1 MPKYPAC
8 GAKLTPLTMGRHRSK
23 CDGKAL
29 QPCMKVRP
37 GQVKPLKLGATGTE
51 LRRAAM
57 IEADLIL
64 SDGKLDRGER
74 EKRVKRNIAIILGRT
89 PLKPPLRP

>member
-1 MPKYPAC
+1 
-8 GAKLTPLTMGRHRSK
+8 
-23 CDGKAL
+23 
-29 QPCMKVRP
+29 
-37 GQVKPLKLGATGTE
+37 
-51 LRRAAM
+51 M